1 MAETA
6 TKQGKSAATNQ
17 APTTPAPRKQAESPQ
32 AFYQRLTK
40 REDVRRLLT
49 KLAKL

>member
-6 TKQGKSAATNQ
+6 TKQDKSA
-17 APTTPAPRKQAESPQ
+17 TTEQTAPAPRKRVESPQ
-32 AFYQRLTK
+32 AFYQRLIT